1 MVKNFIIDTNVPIH
15 DPNFLSN
22 FEDNNIILPLVCLEE
37 LDHLKTKE
45 GLTGF
50 HAREAIR
57 NINKFRTPGV
67 NLSEGIML
75 PSGGTFRVETN
86 HMDMSVL
93 PNAMDKDKNDN
104 KILAI
109 TINLTKI
116 LKDQTVLVTKD
127 ISMAIKA
134 DSLGIPVQDYKSD
147 KIEVD
152 TLYKGYSEIELSQK
166 QIDKIFAGGIELPDF
181 IEEDVFPNHFFL
193 ITNEANPNHKVLA
206 KYNGSFIMPLKYE
219 KENAWGL
226 KPINLE
232 QKMAF
237 ELLMDPDIHLV
248 TMTGGAGSG
257 KTILSTS
264 VALKKVIESNQY
276 KKIIFVRPV
285 VPAGND
291 IGFLPGTEDEKLKP
305 WMGAFYDAIEALYD
319 GKNKKSETS
328 VDEFIEKYRK
338 LGVIETKTFN
348 YMRGRTL
355 AGALVIID
363 EAQQMTPHLA
373 KLMLTRAGK
382 DSKFIMIGDPSDN
395 QIDNVMVDRKS
406 NGLVYTVEKMK
417 PFEITGHITLKQVQ
431 RSPLAELAER
441 NM

>member
-1 MVKNFIIDTNVPIH
+1 MVKNYIIDTNVPMH
-15 DPNFLSN
+15 DPNFILN
-22 FEDNNIILPLVCLEE
+22 FEDNNVILPLVCLEE
-37 LDHLKTKE
+37 LDHLKIRE
-45 GLTGF
+45 GLQGF

-57 NINKFRTPGV
+57 NINRYRLEDTP
-67 NLSEGIML
+67 LSEGVEL
-75 PSGGTFRVETN
+75 ETGGMFKVETN

-104 KILAI
+104 KILAVALNMSKVSEQE
-109 TINLTKI
+109 TI
-116 LKDQTVLVTKD
+116 LVTKD

-134 DSLGIPVQDYKSD
+134 DSLGIKVQDYESD
-147 KIEVD
+147 KINTD
-152 TLYKGYSEIELSQK
+152 FLYKGFSEIMLTSKE
-166 QIDKIFAGGIELPDF
+166 IDGIYNGGIELPDTD
-181 IEEDVFPNHFFL
+181 EPVYPNHFFM
-193 ITNEANPNHKVLA
+193 ITDLTNPNHKVLA
-206 KYNGSFIMPLKYE
+206 RFNGEKIVPLKYD
-219 KENAWGL
+219 KEQAWGL

-237 ELLMDPDIHLV
+237 ELLMDPDVHLV
-248 TMTGGAGSG
+248 TITGGAGSG

-264 VALKKVIESNQY
+264 VALKKVLESGVY
-276 KKIIFVRPV
+276 RKVIFVRPV
-285 VPAGND
+285 VPAGHD
-291 IGFLPGTEDEKLKP
+291 IGFLPGTEEEKLKP
-305 WMGAFYDAIEALYD
+305 WMGSFYDAIDSLYND
-319 GKNKKSETS
+319 KKRKAES

-382 DSKFIMIGDPSDN
+382 ETKFIMIGDPSDN
-395 QIDNVMVDRKS
+395 QIDNVMVDKKS
-406 NGLVYTVEKMK
+406 NGLVYTVDKMK
-417 PFEITGHITLKQVQ
+417 PFDITGHITLKQVE

-441 NM
+441 YL

>member
-1 MVKNFIIDTNVPIH
+1 MVKNFIIDTNVPVH
-15 DPNFLSN
+15 DPNFLAN
-22 FEDNNIILPLVCLEE
+22 FEDNNVILPLVCLEE

-57 NINKFRTPGV
+57 NINKFRAPGV
-67 NLSEGIML
+67 NLSEGVTL
-75 PSGGTFRVETN
+75 PGGGTFRVETN
-86 HMDMSVL
+86 HLDMEVL
-93 PNAMDKDKNDN
+93 PNAMDRTKNDN

-109 TINLTKI
+109 TMNLTKV
-116 LKDQTVLVTKD
+116 LPDQTILVTKD

-134 DSLGIPVQDYKSD
+134 DSLGVPVQDYKSD
-147 KIEVD
+147 KIDVD
-152 TLYKGYSEIELSQK
+152 TLYKGYSEITLPQK
-166 QIDKIFAGGIELPDF
+166 KIEKIFAGGIELPDSV
-181 IEEDVFPNHFFL
+181 EEDIYPNHFFL
-193 ITNEANPNHKVLA
+193 ITSEINPNHKVLA
-206 KYNGSFIMPLKYE
+206 KYNGSFILPLMYE
-219 KENAWGL
+219 KDTAWGL
-226 KPINLE
+226 KPLNLE

-237 ELLMDPDIHLV
+237 ELLMDPDVHLV

-264 VALKKVIESNQY
+264 VALKKVIDGGY
-276 KKIIFVRPV
+276 YRKIIFVRPV

-291 IGFLPGTEDEKLKP
+291 IGFLPGTEEEKLKP
-305 WMGAFYDAIEALYD
+305 WMGPFYDAIEALYD
-319 GKNKKSETS
+319 GKKRKSEDS
-328 VDEFIEKYRK
+328 VDDFIEKYRK
-338 LGVIETKTFN
+338 LGVIETKTLN

-382 DSKFIMIGDPSDN
+382 DSKFVMIGDPSDN

-417 PFEITGHITLKQVQ
+417 PFEITGHVTLKQVQ

-441 NM
+441 HM